1 MSTMI
6 NKRNNILYIQPNS
19 EVGGSDIALLRLVKS
34 LDKERYCPTVL
45 LPGDG
50 PLVGL
55 LKEAGCRVE
64 FLEMMQLRTLPDV
77 DYQFRYI
84 GKFWPTVRQIA
95 RIIKRDKID
104 LVHTNSLFSLYG
116 AWAAWLSGCA
126 HLWHVRE
133 IPPAVPVAKRIF
145 SKLVLKLSTRVVVM
159 TEACQQGLFD
169 GMEVPDGKVEALA
182 DGLDLSRWRSDISGE
197 RIRRE
202 LSIGPKV
209 PLVGFVARLD
219 PWKGLDVFL
228 KAAAIVSRQY
238 EDARFLVSGG
248 APEGYESYEKEM
260 QQLAV
265 DLGLEGKLQFLG
277 WRYRMDDIL
286 EVMSAL
292 SVMSHTSISPEPFG
306 LVLIEAMAAARP
318 VVAAAAGGPL
328 EIVVD
333 GQTGFLTEP
342 GNAEAHGEALCKLL
356 ADEQLQQRM
365 GMAGRERVERCY
377 SMEVFSQNL
386 DEIYEGI
393 FEGY

>member
-1 MSTMI
+1 MSS
-6 NKRNNILYIQPNS
+6 KRKNILYIQPNS
-19 EVGGSDIALLRLVKS
+19 EVGGSDIALLRLVES

-45 LPGDG
+45 LPGNG
-50 PLVGL
+50 PLVDL
-55 LKEAGCRVE
+55 LKGTGSRVE
-64 FLEMMQLRTLPDV
+64 FLEMLQLRTLPDV
-77 DYQFRYI
+77 DYQFGYL

-95 RIIKRDKID
+95 RLIKRDNID

-145 SKLVLKLSTRVVVM
+145 GKLVLKLSTRVVVM
-159 TEACQQGLFD
+159 TGACHQGLFAD
-169 GMEVPDGKVEALA
+169 MAVPNGKVVSLT
-182 DGLDLSRWRSDISGE
+182 DGLDLNRWRVDISGE

-202 LSIGPKV
+202 LSIGPEV

-228 KAAAIVSRQY
+228 KAAAIVAKQHD
-238 EDARFLVSGG
+238 DARFLVSGG
-248 APEGYESYEKEM
+248 APEGYENYEKEM

-265 DLGLEGKLQFLG
+265 DLGLEGKVQFLG

-292 SVMSHTSISPEPFG
+292 SVFSHTSISPEPFG
-306 LVLIEAMAAARP
+306 LVLIEAMSAARP

-328 EIVVD
+328 EIVKD
-333 GQTGFLTEP
+333 GETGFLTEP
-342 GNAEAHGEALCKLL
+342 GNAEAHGEALCKLI
-356 ADEQLQQRM
+356 ADEQLRKQM
-365 GMAGRERVERCY
+365 GKAGRERVEQCY
-377 SMEVFSQNL
+377 SMEVFARNL

-393 FEGY
+393 FQ